1 MKDKKVLKICAAVFG
16 ALAIALAAF
25 FAGFFIHGCTRPGG
39 AASYEWV
46 LDMIEKNYYF
56 GGVDKDYTGTSINA
70 ITEKYLDRYSQ
81 YYTAEQYEQVKKS
94 NAGSKSGIGVSYAFV
109 EGKGVYVSSVVC
121 NSPAY
126 ISGLR
131 AGEWLESGS
140 AGGKDVAFSSAS
152 DVAKLF
158 GGADD
163 GEEIKLSSTDGA
175 AYTVAK
181 SEYTASYTYMC
192 TNATAW
198 AFGDAAGGGLALYE
212 KPTDKI
218 SYLPDG
224 AAYIRLTQFYGSA
237 AKEFSVL
244 VEKFNALECTS
255 LILDLRSNGGGY
267 VSVMQEIAGA
277 FADGA
282 KKIAMLSR
290 DKHGDEESYYCAKV
304 TNAERRISKDT
315 EVYVLAN
322 GGTASA
328 SEALMGAMICYGALK
343 YENIFLSQYS
353 EEYKGWLEKTG
364 QEVKD
369 ARTYGKGI
377 MQSTFE
383 NPSTGE
389 ALKLT
394 TAKIFWPDGK
404 TSIHDRGVLLSD
416 GCKAAP
422 AAWQHTKGDEE
433 LKGVIVQIIG

>member
-1 MKDKKVLKICAAVFG
+1 MKDRKVLKICVAIFG
-16 ALAIALAAF
+16 AVTIALISF
-25 FAGFFIHGCTRPGG
+25 FAGFIVRGCTRRGS

-46 LDMIEKNYYF
+46 LDMIEKHYYF
-56 GGVDKDYTGTSINA
+56 GGVDNGFTGASIDA

-94 NAGSKSGIGVSYAFV
+94 NAGSKSGIGISYAFV
-109 EGKGVYVSSVVC
+109 EDKGVYVSSVVC

-131 AGEWLESGS
+131 AGEWFKSGS
-140 AGGKDVAFSSAS
+140 AGGKETEFSSAS
-152 DVAKLF
+152 DVTKLF
-158 GGADD
+158 GGVGD
-163 GEEIKLSSTDGA
+163 GEKITLTSTDGEQ
-175 AYTVAK
+175 YTVAK
-181 SEYTASYTYMC
+181 AEYTASYTYMC

-198 AFGDAAGGGLALYE
+198 AFGDAVGGGLALYE
-212 KPTDKI
+212 KPTEKI

-244 VEKFNALECTS
+244 VEKFNSLSCTS
-255 LILDLRSNGGGY
+255 LILDLRSNGGGF

-277 FADGA
+277 FSDGA

-290 DKHGDEESYYCAKV
+290 DKHGDEDSYYCAKV
-304 TNAERRISKDT
+304 TDAERRISKDT
-315 EVYVLAN
+315 QVYVLAN

-328 SEALMGAMICYGALK
+328 SEALIGAMICYGALD

-353 EEYKGWLEKTG
+353 DEYKSWLKKTG
-364 QEVKD
+364 QELKD

-383 NPSTGE
+383 NAFTGE

-416 GCKAAP
+416 GCRAAS

-433 LKGVIVQIIG
+433 LKGVVAQITG